1 MDADTDTSTDIGA
14 ETPAEK
20 PAEAGAG
27 LDAGF
32 AELLSRHL
40 RYLGSAPLTGDAR
53 LRDLGLDS
61 MQAINLLFAIED
73 AYGVSIPD
81 ELLVDE
87 TFETGGNLWSVVVR
101 LREGD
106 RR

>member
-1 MDADTDTSTDIGA
+1 MDADTGIGA
-14 ETPAEK
+14 ETPAESD
-20 PAEAGAG
+20 AG

-81 ELLVDE
+81 ELLIDE
-87 TFETGGNLWSVVVR
+87 TFETGGSLWSVVVR

-106 RR
+106 GR